1 MSEYV
6 LDELRERHPGW
17 RLRALSESSWMATR
31 RRCALTDDELAAGLA
46 CTLLTDSVDDLR
58 AELSVQLR
66 IESALKGPSGERA
79 ASVLGEAGATRSL
92 RAASR
97 GAASVLQEAD
107 LEGRAS
113 AWPGSGGE
121 GAAAVG
127 EGLVLGESGA
137 GESVSGR
144 WEGAAEEADR

>member
-79 ASVLGEAGATRSL
+79 ASVLREAGATRPPS
-92 RAASR
+92 ATSR
-97 GAASVLQEAD
+97 GAASVLRETD

-113 AWPGSGGE
+113 AWPRSGGE

-127 EGLVLGESGA
+127 EGPVPGESGA
-137 GESVSGR
+137 GEGVSAR